1 MSENTSKA
9 SPEVPKPVSNSQLNH
24 ARNRPDGTLGTYP
37 FPSKNRS
44 RISTQRWVEKCDRS
58 ITNSETPQLAC
69 AWVAPRAF
77 ARV

>member
-1 MSENTSKA
+1 MSENTPKA

-58 ITNSETPQLAC
+58 ITKSETPQL
-69 AWVAPRAF
+69 PH
-77 ARV
+77 